1 MAILTDTGINSL
13 NFMSIQT
20 NIQSVPTV
28 VRRKAVVALVNYGF
42 SLCAVATIVGYN
54 ISSVGRTLKRM
65 NETGDVLDLPR
76 PGRPARYTEE
86 LKLELIGFYCQT
98 HA

>member
-1 MAILTDTGINSL
+1 MAILADTGINSL

-42 SLCAVATIVGYN
+42 SLCAVATIVGYS
-54 ISSVGRTLKRM
+54 ISSAGRTLKRM
-65 NETGDVLDLPR
+65 NETGDVLDLPVLR
-76 PGRPARYTEE
+76 NYSYFRKLLTNLHAPA
-86 LKLELIGFYCQT
+86 KL
-98 HA
+98 